1 MIANSRWGLLQ
12 QSQDTVAKTSVVS
25 RRFARSRPILQ
36 TAYAIVREPTPPL
49 ADSRNRR
56 TDPPRYLLNF
66 LSFQTGKHN
75 ARTLHHAHFTGPTA
89 ADRNQLGAVLGTAF

>member
-1 MIANSRWGLLQ
+1 
-12 QSQDTVAKTSVVS
+12 
-25 RRFARSRPILQ
+25 
-36 TAYAIVREPTPPL
+36 
-49 ADSRNRR
+49 
-56 TDPPRYLLNF
+56 LLNF